1 MTNVAA
7 LGLSANQVMVVGGF
21 FSLTFAVFLGSA
33 IFFFIS
39 RMDVAPA
46 YRMAV
51 TISGVIVTIAGY
63 HYFRIMQSF
72 EKAVTG
78 VRGFNEAYR
87 YVDWVVTV
95 PLLLTELVL
104 VLSIA
109 PERRRALLNKLV
121 PYSFLMIV
129 LGYPGEISDN
139 ATTQWI
145 FWALSMVFFV
155 LILATLFG
163 ELSTQIARRTR
174 RSRAPCGAAHCPA
187 RDVELLPDRLP
198 RTGAARRRGP
208 RLRDR
213 ERRLRHRRHHG
224 EGGLRP
230 HDPPRRQGQDGAQHR
245 RLTGTALQRRGRFGA
260 PSVVSGRRGLGGWR
274 RGDPGTGPVREGRPA
289 GGPAA
294 PRSGR
299 RAYCAVRPPRA

>member
-7 LGLSANQVMVVGGF
+7 LGLSANQAMVVGGF

-63 HYFRIMQSF
+63 HYFQIMRSF
-72 EKAVTG
+72 SAALEGA
-78 VRGFNEAYR
+78 GFNEAYR

-129 LGYPGEISDN
+129 LGYPGEISNDP
-139 ATTQWI
+139 TTQWI

-163 ELSTQIARRTR
+163 ELSRQIA
-174 RSRAPCGAAHCPA
+174 AENP
-187 RDVELLPDRLP
+187 
-198 RTGAARRRGP
+198 
-208 RLRDR
+208 
-213 ERRLRHRRHHG
+213 
-224 EGGLRP
+224 
-230 HDPPRRQGQDGAQHR
+230 
-245 RLTGTALQRRGRFGA
+245 
-260 PSVVSGRRGLGGWR
+260 
-274 RGDPGTGPVREGRPA
+274 
-289 GGPAA
+289 
-294 PRSGR
+294 
-299 RAYCAVRPPRA
+299 AVRGTLMTLRTVLLVTWSFYPIAYLAPVLLGDAALAFVIVNVGYAIADITAKAGYGLLIHHVAKVKTEHSIAA

>member
-1 MTNVAA
+1 MTSIAE
-7 LGLSANQVMVVGGF
+7 LGLSAGQVTLVGGF

-72 EKAVTG
+72 ETAVTEG
-78 VRGFNEAYR
+78 GFNEAYR

-109 PERRRALLNKLV
+109 PARRRALLNKLV

-129 LGYPGEISDN
+129 LGYPGETSSD
-139 ATTQWI
+139 ATTSYI
-145 FWALSMVFFV
+145 FFALSMVFFV

-163 ELSTQIARRTR
+163 ELTKQIASENPAVQGTLKTLRTVLLVTW
-174 RSRAPCGAAHCPA
+174 SFYPIAYLAPLLLADAATGFVVVNVGYAIADITAKAGYGLLIHHIAKIKTTQNIPA
-187 RDVELLPDRLP
+187 NV
-198 RTGAARRRGP
+198 
-208 RLRDR
+208 
-213 ERRLRHRRHHG
+213 
-224 EGGLRP
+224 
-230 HDPPRRQGQDGAQHR
+230 
-245 RLTGTALQRRGRFGA
+245 
-260 PSVVSGRRGLGGWR
+260 
-274 RGDPGTGPVREGRPA
+274 
-289 GGPAA
+289 
-294 PRSGR
+294 
-299 RAYCAVRPPRA
+299 

>member
-1 MTNVAA
+1 MTSIAQ
-7 LGLSANQVMVVGGF
+7 LGLSAGQVTLVGGF

-39 RMDVAPA
+39 RSDVSPA

-72 EKAVTG
+72 EKAVTEG
-78 VRGFNEAYR
+78 AGFNEAYR

-129 LGYPGEISDN
+129 LGYPGEISNN
-139 ATTQWI
+139 ASTQWI

-163 ELSTQIARRTR
+163 ELSTQIASENPAVQGTLRTLR
-174 RSRAPCGAAHCPA
+174 LVLLVTWSFYPIAYLAPVLLADAAVGFVVVNVGYA
-187 RDVELLPDRLP
+187 IADITAKAGYGLLIHHIAKVK
-198 RTGAARRRGP
+198 TKHSIAA
-208 RLRDR
+208 
-213 ERRLRHRRHHG
+213 
-224 EGGLRP
+224 
-230 HDPPRRQGQDGAQHR
+230 
-245 RLTGTALQRRGRFGA
+245 
-260 PSVVSGRRGLGGWR
+260 
-274 RGDPGTGPVREGRPA
+274 
-289 GGPAA
+289 
-294 PRSGR
+294 
-299 RAYCAVRPPRA
+299 

>member
-7 LGLSANQVMVVGGF
+7 LGLSATQLNVVGGF

-33 IFFFIS
+33 IFFFVS

-72 EKAVTG
+72 EKAAVG
-78 VRGFNEAYR
+78 EGLFNEAYR
-87 YVDWVVTV
+87 YVDWIVTV

-109 PERRRALLNKLV
+109 PARRRALLNKLV
-121 PYSFLMIV
+121 PYSAAMIA
-129 LGYPGEISDN
+129 LGYPGETSDV
-139 ATTQWI
+139 AATQWI

-163 ELSTQIARRTR
+163 ELARQIEVESPAVQGTLRTLR
-174 RSRAPCGAAHCPA
+174 LVLVVTWSFYPIAYLAPVLLADKALGFVIVNVGYAIADITAKAGYGLLIHHVAKVKTEQGIAA
-187 RDVELLPDRLP
+187 
-198 RTGAARRRGP
+198 
-208 RLRDR
+208 
-213 ERRLRHRRHHG
+213 
-224 EGGLRP
+224 
-230 HDPPRRQGQDGAQHR
+230 
-245 RLTGTALQRRGRFGA
+245 
-260 PSVVSGRRGLGGWR
+260 
-274 RGDPGTGPVREGRPA
+274 
-289 GGPAA
+289 
-294 PRSGR
+294 
-299 RAYCAVRPPRA
+299 

>member
-1 MTNVAA
+1 MTNVAE
-7 LGLSANQVMVVGGF
+7 LGLSATQASVVGGF

-33 IFFFIS
+33 LFFFIS
-39 RMDVAPA
+39 RSDVAPA

-72 EKAVTG
+72 ESAVAG
-78 VRGFNEAYR
+78 EGLFNEAYR

-109 PERRRALLNKLV
+109 PERRKALLNKLI
-121 PYSFLMIV
+121 PYSALMIV

-139 ATTQWI
+139 TTTAWI

-163 ELSTQIARRTR
+163 ELSRQIA
-174 RSRAPCGAAHCPA
+174 AENPA
-187 RDVELLPDRLP
+187 VQSTLK
-198 RTGAARRRGP
+198 
-208 RLRDR
+208 
-213 ERRLRHRRHHG
+213 
-224 EGGLRP
+224 GLRTVLLVTWSFYP
-230 HDPPRRQGQDGAQHR
+230 IAY
-245 RLTGTALQRRGRFGA
+245 LA
-260 PSVVSGRRGLGGWR
+260 PVLLADAGLGFVIVNVGYAIA
-274 RGDPGTGPVREGRPA
+274 DITAKA
-289 GGPAA
+289 GYGLMIHHVAKVKTEHNIAA
-294 PRSGR
+294 
-299 RAYCAVRPPRA
+299 

>member
-1 MTNVAA
+1 MTEVAS
-7 LGLSANQVMVVGGF
+7 LGLSAAQGMVVGGF

-63 HYFRIMQSF
+63 HYFQIMRSF
-72 EKAVTG
+72 EKG
-78 VRGFNEAYR
+78 LLNESYR

-129 LGYPGEISDN
+129 LGYPGEVSDDP
-139 ATTQWI
+139 TMSWV

-155 LILATLFG
+155 LILKTLFG
-163 ELSTQIARRTR
+163 ELSQQIAVENTAVQGTLRTLR
-174 RSRAPCGAAHCPA
+174 TVLLVTWSFYPIAYLAPVLLDDKALAFVIVNVGYAIADITAKAGYGLMIHHVAKLKTEHSIAA
-187 RDVELLPDRLP
+187 
-198 RTGAARRRGP
+198 
-208 RLRDR
+208 
-213 ERRLRHRRHHG
+213 
-224 EGGLRP
+224 
-230 HDPPRRQGQDGAQHR
+230 
-245 RLTGTALQRRGRFGA
+245 
-260 PSVVSGRRGLGGWR
+260 
-274 RGDPGTGPVREGRPA
+274 
-289 GGPAA
+289 
-294 PRSGR
+294 
-299 RAYCAVRPPRA
+299 

>member
-1 MTNVAA
+1 MTDVAS
-7 LGLSANQVMVVGGF
+7 LGLSANEAMVVGGF

-39 RMDVAPA
+39 RMDVSPA

-72 EKAVTG
+72 DKALEG
-78 VRGFNEAYR
+78 AGFNEAYR

-129 LGYPGEISDN
+129 LGYPGETSSDT
-139 ATTQWI
+139 TTQWI

-163 ELSTQIARRTR
+163 ELSKQIQAENPAVQGTLKTLRTVLLATW
-174 RSRAPCGAAHCPA
+174 SFYPIAYLAPVLLDDAGLAFVIVNVGYAIADITAKAGYGLMIHHVAKMKTEHSIAA
-187 RDVELLPDRLP
+187 
-198 RTGAARRRGP
+198 
-208 RLRDR
+208 
-213 ERRLRHRRHHG
+213 
-224 EGGLRP
+224 
-230 HDPPRRQGQDGAQHR
+230 
-245 RLTGTALQRRGRFGA
+245 
-260 PSVVSGRRGLGGWR
+260 
-274 RGDPGTGPVREGRPA
+274 
-289 GGPAA
+289 
-294 PRSGR
+294 
-299 RAYCAVRPPRA
+299 

>member
-1 MTNVAA
+1 MTSIAE
-7 LGLSANQVMVVGGF
+7 LGLSAGQVTLVGGF

-39 RMDVAPA
+39 RMDVSPA

-72 EKAVTG
+72 EAAVTEG
-78 VRGFNEAYR
+78 AGFNEAYR

-109 PERRRALLNKLV
+109 PARRRALLNKLV

-129 LGYPGEISDN
+129 LGYPGETSGD
-139 ATTQWI
+139 TTTSYI
-145 FWALSMVFFV
+145 FFALSMIFFV

-163 ELSTQIARRTR
+163 ELTKQIGSENPAVQGTLKTLRTVLLVTWSFYPIAYLAPVLLADAATGFVVVNVGYAIADITSKAGYGLLIHHIAKIKTTQNI
-174 RSRAPCGAAHCPA
+174 PA
-187 RDVELLPDRLP
+187 NV
-198 RTGAARRRGP
+198 
-208 RLRDR
+208 
-213 ERRLRHRRHHG
+213 
-224 EGGLRP
+224 
-230 HDPPRRQGQDGAQHR
+230 
-245 RLTGTALQRRGRFGA
+245 
-260 PSVVSGRRGLGGWR
+260 
-274 RGDPGTGPVREGRPA
+274 
-289 GGPAA
+289 
-294 PRSGR
+294 
-299 RAYCAVRPPRA
+299 

>member
-1 MTNVAA
+1 MTNVAS
-7 LGLSANQVMVVGGF
+7 LGLTANQVMVVGGF

-39 RMDVAPA
+39 RMDVSPA

-63 HYFRIMQSF
+63 HYFQIMRSF
-72 EKAVTG
+72 EKAVTEG
-78 VRGFNEAYR
+78 GGFNEAYR
-87 YVDWVVTV
+87 YVDWIVTV

-109 PERRRALLNKLV
+109 PARRRALLNKLV

-129 LGYPGEISDN
+129 LGYPGEISSD

-163 ELSTQIARRTR
+163 ELSKQIASENPAVQGTLTTLRTVLLVTW
-174 RSRAPCGAAHCPA
+174 SFYPIAYLAPVLLGDAGLAFVIVNVGYAIADITAKAGYGLMIHHVAKIKTEHSISAHA
-187 RDVELLPDRLP
+187 
-198 RTGAARRRGP
+198 
-208 RLRDR
+208 
-213 ERRLRHRRHHG
+213 
-224 EGGLRP
+224 
-230 HDPPRRQGQDGAQHR
+230 
-245 RLTGTALQRRGRFGA
+245 
-260 PSVVSGRRGLGGWR
+260 
-274 RGDPGTGPVREGRPA
+274 
-289 GGPAA
+289 
-294 PRSGR
+294 
-299 RAYCAVRPPRA
+299 

>member
-7 LGLSANQVMVVGGF
+7 LGLSEAQIMVVGGF

-39 RMDVAPA
+39 RMDVSPA

-63 HYFRIMQSF
+63 HYFQIMRSF
-72 EKAVTG
+72 EKAAAG
-78 VRGFNEAYR
+78 QGGFNEAYR

-129 LGYPGEISDN
+129 LGYPGEVSGD
-139 ATTQWI
+139 ATTSWI

-155 LILATLFG
+155 LILMTLFG
-163 ELSTQIARRTR
+163 ELTKQIEVENAAVQGTLRSLRTVLLVTW
-174 RSRAPCGAAHCPA
+174 SFYPIAYLAPVLLADAGLAFVIVNVGYAIADITAKAGYGLMIHHVAKVKTEHSIAA
-187 RDVELLPDRLP
+187 
-198 RTGAARRRGP
+198 
-208 RLRDR
+208 
-213 ERRLRHRRHHG
+213 
-224 EGGLRP
+224 
-230 HDPPRRQGQDGAQHR
+230 
-245 RLTGTALQRRGRFGA
+245 
-260 PSVVSGRRGLGGWR
+260 
-274 RGDPGTGPVREGRPA
+274 
-289 GGPAA
+289 
-294 PRSGR
+294 
-299 RAYCAVRPPRA
+299 